1 MKEKV
6 MPFLIGGLTG
16 VFAVLLSIFLFA
28 SNIMVL
34 EDESPW
40 GYDEAVKIV
49 REKSAELKWSVPAV
63 HELHKSMEKAGYQ
76 VQPAAVIEICRPD
89 YAAEILQADK
99 SRNVTS
105 LMPCRIALYKTSDG
119 KTVVSRMNTGLMS
132 RLFGGKVTEV
142 MAKATADSE
151 QIISALL
158 KK

>member
-1 MKEKV
+1 MKEKI
-6 MPFLIGGLTG
+6 MPFLTG
-16 VFAVLLSIFLFA
+16 VFTGVAVVALSIFLFA
-28 SNIMVL
+28 SKIMVV

-40 GYDEAVKIV
+40 SYDEAVKIV
-49 REKSAELKWSVPAV
+49 KDKAAEMKWSVPVV
-63 HELHKSMEKAGYQ
+63 HELHRSMEKAGYQ

-99 SRNVTS
+99 ARNVTS

-119 KTVVSRMNTGLMS
+119 RTVVSRMNTGLMS
-132 RLFGGKVTEV
+132 GLFGGKVTEV

-151 QIISALL
+151 KIIAALI